1 MKTETKLITL
11 AIFILAFLFLSGSVS
26 SRKETLIYLGKNGKL
41 TTAGQA
47 VLIQKVRS
55 KSPSVTLVQ
64 TLKRNDSKWEKI
76 YTECYKKRNDSTYLL
91 KSGSDKEARRSERVY
106 HSLPDGS
113 FTFKDLYK
121 NQLVREGHSTT
132 KIPLTLHGQLT
143 DYYPNGRIK
152 SVSEYRNNELVSNQN
167 WNESG
172 DPYID
177 NIFYSTDEEPT
188 FVPGIKVLHRHILK
202 GFKDAGIDISSISGS
217 VVIGFVIMEDGRMEG
232 LKILKGL
239 GTTINTVAWE
249 SFRSL
254 QGEWKPARL
263 NNRNVRYFQ
272 VFPINF
278 IYKTQSF
285 EFAELRGAI
294 LHWGAY

>member
-1 MKTETKLITL
+1 MKTGTNLITQTT
-11 AIFILAFLFLSGSVS
+11 FILAFLFISVS
-26 SRKETLIYLGKNGKL
+26 VYSQEETLIYLGKNGKL
-41 TTAGQA
+41 TTSEQAG
-47 VLIQKVRS
+47 LIQKVS
-55 KSPSVTLVQ
+55 IKSTSGTIVQ
-64 TLKRNDSKWEKI
+64 TLKLNDSKWEKI
-76 YTECYKKRNDSTYLL
+76 YTELYKKLNDSTYLV
-91 KSGSDKEARRSERVY
+91 KSGNDKEARRSERIY

-113 FTFKDLYK
+113 FKFKDLYK
-121 NQLVREGHSTT
+121 NQLVREGNSTT
-132 KIPLTLHGQLT
+132 KIPLTLHGQVT

-167 WNESG
+167 WNDNG

-177 NIFYSTDEEPT
+177 NIFYSTDVEPT
-188 FVPGIKVLHRHILK
+188 FVPGIRVLHQHILK
-202 GFKDAGIDISSISGS
+202 GFKDAGVDISSISGS
-217 VVIGFVIMEDGRMEG
+217 LIIGFVIMEDGRLEG

-239 GTTINTVAWE
+239 GPTINTVAYE
-249 SFRSL
+249 SFLSL

-263 NNRNVRYFQ
+263 NDRDVRYFQ